1 MLDVLNYGSPVL
13 RRVATP
19 VTHFDASLK
28 RFAKEM
34 AETMVS
40 RDGLGLAAPQVGR
53 SIRMIVVDTS
63 HGEEDPI
70 VLLNPEITWSSET
83 KEEREEGCLSLP
95 DINIKVTR
103 PVSVSVRAQNVD
115 GKPIVFEKAEGML
128 ARALQHETDHLD
140 GKMIVDY
147 ASALQRQLLNSKLR
161 KMAKAQKDLEPA

>member
-1 MLDVLNYGSPVL
+1 MLEVLTYGSPVL

-28 RFAKEM
+28 RLVKEM
-34 AETMVS
+34 VETMVS

-53 SIRMIVVDTS
+53 SIRLIVVDAS
-63 HGEEDPI
+63 HGEEEPI
-70 VLLNPEITWSSET
+70 VLINPEITWSSDA

-103 PVSVSVRAQNVD
+103 PVSVSVKAQNAD
-115 GKPIVFEKAEGML
+115 GKEIVFEKAEGML
-128 ARALQHETDHLD
+128 ARALQHESDHLD
-140 GKMIVDY
+140 GKMIIDY

-161 KMAKAQKDLEPA
+161 KMAKAQKDLQPA